1 MEAEIFG
8 NIAELKQQV
17 AALESRI
24 GELESQSADADGGSP
39 GGGIA
44 PAEVLMD
51 DGGGEPQGAFRWDGE
66 KITHC
71 YFQFGRDM
79 NVVGN
84 GTVQASGDGTYYL
97 KVPHEYNGLNASI
110 ITTQESSDLTKTII
124 PLFEIENGEI
134 TKDYRGMPVIPVRE

>member
-71 YFQFGRDM
+71 YFQFGR
-79 NVVGN
+79 NVFSIPD
-84 GTVQASGDGTYYL
+84 VQASGDGTYYL
-97 KVPHEYNGLNASI
+97 KVPHEYGGLNASI
-110 ITTQESSDLTKTII
+110 ITTNESSDLTKTIV
-124 PLFEIENGEI
+124 PLFEVSNGEI
-134 TKDYRGMPVIPVRE
+134 IRDYRGMPVVPVRE